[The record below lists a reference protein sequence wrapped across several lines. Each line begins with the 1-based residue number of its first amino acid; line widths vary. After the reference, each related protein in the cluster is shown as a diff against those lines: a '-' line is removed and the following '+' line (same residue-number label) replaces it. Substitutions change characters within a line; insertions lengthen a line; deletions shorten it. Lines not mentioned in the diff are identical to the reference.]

1 MEKER
6 DLNEEPV
13 LKGTFRE
20 DMEMM
25 IMSFRG
31 LGRRVFRERVE
42 ERDINGYVQGLMG
55 IVSINLYFY
64 FL

>member
-1 MEKER
+1 MGKER
-6 DLNEEPV
+6 DLNEEPG
-13 LKGTFRE
+13 LKETFRE

-31 LGRRVFRERVE
+31 LGRRVSRERVE
-42 ERDINGYVQGLMG
+42 ERDINEYVQGPMG